1 MVVWWLHG
9 NRTLLKILFLY
20 GMKYNM
26 AAMRNIFLTFAK
38 KITNETLELVTLYLA
53 LTYVGLEDTYTVYYV
68 RILIYRV
75 NNRTEMF
82 GNTNVYCELH
92 NFNH

>member
-1 MVVWWLHG
+1 VVVWWLHG
-9 NRTLLKILFLY
+9 NRTLLKNFLY

-26 AAMRNIFLTFAK
+26 AAMRNIFLTFVK
-38 KITNETLELVTLYLA
+38 KITNETLELVTWCYLV

-75 NNRTEMF
+75 NNRIEMS
-82 GNTNVYCELH
+82 GNTNVYRKVY